1 MSDVSTCGGF
11 ALPRTSIRRLAGAAA
26 VALLLVGATVAGA
39 EEVKQEPVTSFT
51 LDNGLEV
58 VVIPDHRAPV
68 VTQMLWYKVG
78 GSDEEPGKSGIAH
91 FFEHLMFKG
100 TTNAKPGEFSR
111 RVAEIGGQENAFTSN
126 DYTGYYQ
133 QVSPDA
139 LHDIMRYEADRMR
152 NLILTD
158 DVIIPERNVIL
169 EERASRVDSDPGSIL
184 GEEIDATLYQ
194 NHPYGTPVIGW
205 RHEIE
210 KLNRKDATD
219 FYDRYYA
226 PNNAVLVIA
235 GDVDADTVKKMTEDT
250 YARVPKGPPL
260 PPRVRP
266 AEPEQNTAR
275 TVTLKDPRVG
285 VPSFQ
290 KKWLVPSYTSAQREG
305 LDGEPEALDLLSEI
319 LGGGIRSRLYQEL
332 VVKQGIAS
340 SAGAYYQGTAL
351 DGTDITFYG
360 SPRGGAT
367 LADVEKAVDAEIEKV
382 ISSGVTQ
389 DELDRARNRFLRS
402 LIFARDSQSGMARIY
417 GSTLTTGGTIRDID
431 EWPERVKK
439 VTTQD
444 VQNVARK
451 YLSPDRAVTGYL
463 LPAGGN
469 AG

>member
-1 MSDVSTCGGF
+1 VFGISSRCLARGNAV
-11 ALPRTSIRRLAGAAA
+11 ALALLLGPAA
-26 VALLLVGATVAGA
+26 VAQ
-39 EEVKQEPVTSFT
+39 EVRHEPVSDFT
-51 LDNGLEV
+51 LANGLEV
-58 VVIPDHRAPV
+58 VVIPDRRAPV
-68 VTQMLWYKVG
+68 VTHMLWYKVG

-100 TTNAKPGEFSR
+100 TKNAAPGEFSR

-126 DYTGYYQ
+126 DYTAYYQ

-139 LHDIMRYEADRMR
+139 LPDMMRYEADRMR

-158 DVIIPERNVIL
+158 EVIVPERDVIL
-169 EERASRVDSDPGSIL
+169 EERNSRVDSDPGGIL
-184 GEEIDATLYQ
+184 AEEIDATLYQ

-205 RHEIE
+205 RHEIAQ
-210 KLNRKDATD
+210 LNREDATD

-226 PNNAVLVIA
+226 PNNAVLVVA
-235 GDVDADTVKKMTEDT
+235 GDVDTETVKKLAEDT
-250 YARVPKGPPL
+250 YAKVPRGPDL

-266 AEPEQNTAR
+266 VEPEQNTAR

-290 KKWLVPSYTSAQREG
+290 TNWLVPSYTSAARQK

-319 LGGGIRSRLYQEL
+319 LGGGIRSRLHQEL
-332 VVKQGIAS
+332 VVKRGIAA

-351 DGTDITFYG
+351 DDTDITFYG
-360 SPRGGAT
+360 SPRGAAT
-367 LADVEKAVDAEIEKV
+367 LAEVEAAVGAEIARLIEG
-382 ISSGVTQ
+382 GVTQ
-389 DELDRARNRFLRS
+389 EELERARNRFLRS
-402 LIFARDSQSGMARIY
+402 LIFAADSQSGMARMY
-417 GSTLTTGGTIRDID
+417 GSTLTTGGTIRDIV
-431 EWPERVKK
+431 EWPDRIRK
-439 VTTQD
+439 VTPD
-444 VQNVARK
+444 DIRNVAKK